1 MTDLSALTGEL
12 RRHDEDIRDLRKGQD
27 VIVSEMKSI
36 SSAVSGVASS
46 LTEMKAQKGPPWHQ
60 IISTGTQVVIVIGA
74 IVSGVVY
81 IASNG
86 QSPQQHGF
94 DNRLSRVE
102 WRLDRNDA
110 DDAKV
115 RGWIEK
121 ADATIKRLDFAAGW
135 KQTVQRD

>member
-1 MTDLSALTGEL
+1 MTDITSLAGEL
-12 RRHDEDIRDLRKGQD
+12 RRHDDDIRDIRKQQD
-27 VIVSEMKSI
+27 TIVSEIKTI
-36 SSAVSGVASS
+36 SSAVSNVASS
-46 LTEMKAQKGPPWHQ
+46 LTEMRAQKGPPWHQ
-60 IISTGTQVVIVIGA
+60 IISTGTQVVIVVGA
-74 IVSGVVY
+74 MVSGVVY

-115 RGWIEK
+115 RSWVEK
-121 ADATIKRLDFAAGW
+121 ADAAIKRLDFAAGW
-135 KQTVQRD
+135 KSTTQRD

>member
-1 MTDLSALTGEL
+1 MTDLTSLAGEL

-27 VIVSEMKSI
+27 IIVSEMKSI

-86 QSPQQHGF
+86 QSPQQHAI
-94 DNRLSRVE
+94 DTRVSRLE
-102 WRLDRNDA
+102 WRADNNDA
-110 DDAKV
+110 GDKIV
-115 RGWIEK
+115 RSWIDK
-121 ADATIKRLDFAAGW
+121 ADPIIKRLDFAAGLR
-135 KQTVQRD
+135 QSVQRD